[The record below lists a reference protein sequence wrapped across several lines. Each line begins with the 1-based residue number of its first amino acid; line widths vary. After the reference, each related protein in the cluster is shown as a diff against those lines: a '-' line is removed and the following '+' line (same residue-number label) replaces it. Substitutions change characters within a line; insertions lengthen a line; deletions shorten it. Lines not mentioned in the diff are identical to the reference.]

1 MLPKNNFMH
10 NNVSI
15 IMYHYVRDLKHSRY
29 PGIKGI
35 DTTHFREQIEYF
47 KKHYHFITM
56 EMLIDA
62 IDNNSSLPKKS
73 VLLTFDDAYIEHFNI
88 VFPLLNEQKI
98 QGSFFPPAKA
108 ITEHTVLDVNK
119 IHFILAS
126 EDDKS
131 KIITEIKN
139 ELNKFRKEYN
149 LESDSFYYDKLALPG
164 RFDSADVIFIKRL
177 LQVELDETLRK
188 VITNNLFEKI
198 VGINEDSFS
207 RELYMDIEQIKCMHR
222 NGMHIGSHGYDHY
235 WLGSL
240 TLENQKTEIEKALGF
255 LNQIGCDTKRWT
267 MCYPYGNY
275 NDTTIELL
283 TEYNCKLALTTEVN
297 IADLHKY
304 NKYTLPRL
312 DTNDIPKDKEAI
324 TNDWFLKG

>member
-1 MLPKNNFMH
+1 MYS
-10 NNVSI
+10 NVSI

-29 PGIKGI
+29 PDIKGI
-35 DTTHFREQIEYF
+35 DITLFREQIEYL

-73 VLLTFDDAYIEHFNI
+73 VLLTFDDAYIEHFNF

-98 QGSFFPPAKA
+98 QGSFFPPVKA

-126 EDDKS
+126 EENKS

-139 ELNKFRKEYN
+139 ELKKFRKEYN
-149 LESDSFYYDKLALPG
+149 LQSDSFYYEKLAQPG

-177 LQVELDETLRK
+177 LQVELDEPLRK
-188 VITNNLFEKI
+188 IITNNLFEKI

-207 RELYMDIEQIKCMHR
+207 RELYMDIEQIKCLQR

-240 TLENQKTEIEKALGF
+240 TRENQKIEIEKSLAF
-255 LNQIGCDTKRWT
+255 LNQIGCDTKQWT

-275 NDTTIELL
+275 NDSTIELL
-283 TEYNCKLALTTEVN
+283 MEYNCKLALTTEVN
-297 IADLHKY
+297 IADIQKY

-312 DTNDIPKDKEAI
+312 DTNDIPKNSEAA
-324 TNDWFLKG
+324 TNDWYLKG

>member
-1 MLPKNNFMH
+1 MNSK
-10 NNVSI
+10 VTI

-29 PGIKGI
+29 SDIKGLDI
-35 DTTHFREQIEYF
+35 SLFKEQIEYL
-47 KKHYHFITM
+47 KKHYQFITM
-56 EMLIDA
+56 EMLIDSL
-62 IDNNSSLPKKS
+62 DNNSSLPEKS
-73 VLLTFDDAYIEHFNI
+73 VLLTFDDAYSDHFQY
-88 VFPLLNEQKI
+88 VFPLLNEHKI
-98 QGSFFPPAKA
+98 QGSFFPPVKA

-126 EDDKS
+126 EESKT
-131 KIITEIKN
+131 KIINEIKN
-139 ELNKFRKEYN
+139 ELNKFRKEYK
-149 LESDSFYYDKLALPG
+149 LESDSFYYDKLAQPN

-188 VITNNLFEKI
+188 IITNNLFEKI

-240 TLENQKTEIEKALGF
+240 SIEKQKREIEKALAF
-255 LNQIGCDTKRWT
+255 LNQIDCDTKQWT

-275 NDTTIELL
+275 NDSTIELL
-283 TEYNCKLALTTEVN
+283 TELNCKLALTTEVN
-297 IADLHKY
+297 IADIQKN
-304 NKYTLPRL
+304 NKFMLPRL
-312 DTNDIPKDKEAI
+312 DTNDIPKNRKSV
-324 TNDWFLKG
+324 TNNWYLIG

>member
-1 MLPKNNFMH
+1 MY

-15 IMYHYVRDLKHSRY
+15 IMYHYVRDLEHSRY
-29 PGIKGI
+29 PDIKGI
-35 DTTHFREQIEYF
+35 DITLFREQLEYL
-47 KKHYHFITM
+47 KRHYHFITM

-62 IDNNSSLPKKS
+62 IDNNYSLPKKS
-73 VLLTFDDAYIEHFNI
+73 VLLTFDDAYIEHFNL

-98 QGSFFPPAKA
+98 QGSFFPPVRA
-108 ITEHTVLDVNK
+108 ITEHKVLDVNK

-126 EDDKS
+126 EENKS
-131 KIITEIKN
+131 KIIIEIKN
-139 ELNKFRKEYN
+139 ELNKFRIDYN
-149 LESDSFYYDKLALPG
+149 LESDSFYYDKLAQPN
-164 RFDSADVIFIKRL
+164 RFDSADVVFIKRL

-188 VITNNLFEKI
+188 IITNNLFEKI

-207 RELYMDIEQIKCMHR
+207 KELYMDIEQIKCLHR
-222 NGMHIGSHGYDHY
+222 NGMHIGSHGYDHS

-240 TLENQKTEIEKALGF
+240 TRENQKIEIEKSLAF
-255 LNQIGCDTKRWT
+255 LNQIGCDNKQWT

-275 NDTTIELL
+275 NDSTIELL

-297 IADLHKY
+297 IADIQKY

-312 DTNDIPKDKEAI
+312 DTNDIPKNREAV
-324 TNDWFLKG
+324 TNDWYFKG